1 MEKQSNFCGLVTLKI
16 METKEITFLK
26 EDEKNIFY
34 EQQQALKNIFE
45 KLDLSKIAFVGGIA
59 DYINLRSYYDMP
71 VNDIDIIYEEEEDLL
86 PIKEQDGITK
96 YFSRFY
102 NINVGEVLVSEFLVN
117 NKNVHTDFYKRNFSK
132 IKLTQSPLLGK
143 MVWHATFNEMKT
155 FHNSQLPEVT
165 SQAMGEK
172 YEWKRLYK
180 HSRKASLYNNVS
192 YLEEKQLLQTLKK

>member
-1 MEKQSNFCGLVTLKI
+1 
-16 METKEITFLK
+16 METEEKTFLK

-71 VNDIDIIYEEEEDLL
+71 VNDIDIIYENEEDLL
-86 PIKEQDGITK
+86 PIEEQDGITR

-102 NINVGEVLVSEFLVN
+102 NINVGEVLVSEYFIN
-117 NKNVHTDFYKRNFSK
+117 NRNVHTDYYKRNFSK

-155 FHNSQLPEVT
+155 FHNSQVPEVT

-180 HSRKASLYNNVS
+180 HSKKASLYNNIS

>member
-1 MEKQSNFCGLVTLKI
+1 MEIEQEKRI
-16 METKEITFLK
+16 LK

-34 EQQQALKNIFE
+34 EQQQALKNVFE

-71 VNDIDIIYEEEEDLL
+71 VNDIDIIYEDEAVLM
-86 PIKEQDGITK
+86 PIQQQDGIRK
-96 YFSRFY
+96 YPTAFY
-102 NINVGEVLVSEFLVN
+102 NMNVGEVLVSEYLVN
-117 NKNVHTDFYKRNFSK
+117 NRKIHTDYYKRIFSK
-132 IKLTQSPLLGK
+132 IKLVQSPLLGT
-143 MVWHATFNEMKT
+143 MVWHASFNEMKA
-155 FHNSQLPEVT
+155 FHNSQIPEVT

-180 HSRKASLYNNVS
+180 HSKKASLYNNIS

>member
-16 METKEITFLK
+16 METKAITFLK

-102 NINVGEVLVSEFLVN
+102 NTGGEVLVSEFFVN

-155 FHNSQLPEVT
+155 FHNIQVPEVT
-165 SQAMGEK
+165 SAAMGKK

-180 HSRKASLYNNVS
+180 HSKKASLYNNIS
-192 YLEEKQLLQTLKK
+192 YLEEKQLLETLKK

>member
-1 MEKQSNFCGLVTLKI
+1 
-16 METKEITFLK
+16 METNEITFLK

-71 VNDIDIIYEEEEDLL
+71 VNDIDIIYE
-86 PIKEQDGITK
+86 QDGITK

-102 NINVGEVLVSEFLVN
+102 NTGGEVLVSEFFVN

-155 FHNSQLPEVT
+155 FHNIQVPEVT
-165 SQAMGEK
+165 SAAMGKK

-180 HSRKASLYNNVS
+180 HSKKASLYNNIS
-192 YLEEKQLLQTLKK
+192 YLEEKQLFETLKK

>member
-1 MEKQSNFCGLVTLKI
+1 
-16 METKEITFLK
+16 METEEKTFLK

-34 EQQQALKNIFE
+34 EQQQALQNIFD

-71 VNDIDIIYEEEEDLL
+71 VNDIDIIYENEEDLL
-86 PIKEQDGITK
+86 PIQEQDGITR

-102 NINVGEVLVSEFLVN
+102 NINVGEVLVSEFFVN
-117 NKNVHTDFYKRNFSK
+117 NKNVHTDYYKRIFSK
-132 IKLTQSPLLGK
+132 IQLTQSPLLGR
-143 MVWHATFNEMKT
+143 MVWHATFNEMKE
-155 FHNSQLPEVT
+155 FHNTQLPEVT
-165 SQAMGEK
+165 SAAMGHK

-180 HSRKASLYNNVS
+180 HSKKASLYNNVC